1 MRRDQQ
7 KGRPT
12 MVPQHAAAMPLSTA
26 PLRPGCAHPSL
37 ARAAAPRAAGPSL
50 ESLMAAAQAGD
61 ALAYDR
67 LLRRALPLLRGIARR
82 RMPNVAE
89 AEDAVQDTL
98 LTLHRLRHTYDP
110 ARPFAAWLATLCE
123 RRCVDRLRQ
132 ARRGAQCGLSTDD
145 LAEVLCDAGAEEGG
159 PARVAAGELH
169 AAIGALP
176 RGQAMAIRMMKLQ
189 GMSLAEASAA
199 CGRAPSALKMATHR
213 AMQALRAR
221 LGAVE

>member
-1 MRRDQQ
+1 
-7 KGRPT
+7 

-26 PLRPGCAHPSL
+26 PLCPGRAHPGF
-37 ARAAAPRAAGPSL
+37 ARATAPRPAEPSL

-61 ALAYDR
+61 ARAYDQ
-67 LLRRALPLLRGIARR
+67 LLRRALPLLRSIARR
-82 RMPNVAE
+82 RMPNAAE

-98 LTLHRLRHTYDP
+98 LTLHRLRHAYDP
-110 ARPFAAWLATLCE
+110 ARPFAAWMTALCE

-132 ARRGAQCGLSTDD
+132 ARRGAQGGVSTDD
-145 LAEVLCDAGAEEGG
+145 LAEVLCDAGAEESG

-176 RGQAMAIRMMKLQ
+176 RGQATAIRLLKLQ

-221 LGAVE
+221 LSTAE